1 MNPEQLWETTMD
13 PNARRL
19 LEVQIDD
26 AIEADRVF
34 ITSTPLN
41 DWRICSP
48 PGGKEMSRFCG
59 EIDPEPIL
67 LAAEHWK
74 ANCLLTDG
82 SALSDQALWTP
93 LYIDEIDRYF
103 VQRPDEGAGN
113 FQEKLEQQL
122 APASPQAKMLA
133 AEMMWAMYLCPSSLT
148 ANHKRQTVQTLW
160 ERSGQRLPAS
170 SAPWLT
176 DIILSGVGSAGPG
189 FNQNQWRELAFC
201 VMFAS
206 KLKREPEQRR
216 RTLLSDPW
224 QFDEWVTQLPDG
236 KSRQLRHMILYL
248 LFPDEFERIFGKT
261 DRRAVLRYYS
271 GRSNSEINK
280 LTPDAVDRELRSI
293 RTRLEQQHGTTQLD
307 YYVEP
312 LRDEW
317 RVDTF
322 SAATEEVTPAH
333 VLAALEEID
342 RDGVPASAASVTF
355 DLVYKGKRYPPKY
368 VLSLAVKHATGEP
381 LDREQFSGGEK
392 SPAFRLLRR
401 LGFDILLK
409 GDAGA
414 NDEGESPIATLMDG
428 FIAQARDGTNLSTQG
443 YPGEYRGLQVKV
455 SFGKGNFARVP
466 WVAFLAEG
474 QTVPLGIY
482 PVLLYYK
489 AQEQLLLCYGVS
501 EENRP
506 KVAWDGARNS
516 KTVDQWFREAGL
528 GRPDRYGSSYVAAAW
543 DTSKPLPMQE
553 LQAAL
558 DTVVDEYHRAL
569 KGTAPEDAEKLSVT
583 ADIRAA
589 ISSFSHSLRAARV
602 DFGSRH
608 DELASAFVCS
618 LLAKPFVILTGLSG
632 SGKTQIAV
640 RFGEWLGEGRLHVAA
655 VRPDW
660 TGSESL
666 FGYEDA
672 LRPKSADGR
681 AAWVVP
687 APLAFMLSAYQDPS
701 HPYLLVLDE
710 MNLAH
715 VERYF
720 ADVLSGMES
729 GLECLPNLELDGES
743 WRMKKGLEA
752 SIPFPANLFIVGTV
766 NVDETTYMFSPKVL
780 DRANTFEFRVSTQ
793 DLVAQREKPTNAQPG
808 EMELVRGLLELS
820 RSGCDAPQET
830 LDILG
835 ARLRT
840 LHAFLARHHL
850 EFGHRVFQEALRFGG
865 FGLAAG
871 FPDVNAILDR
881 VVMQKI
887 LPRLHGSRRRL
898 ELPLLGL
905 ARFCMQLPDAI
916 ESDKEL
922 SSMLETLTESK
933 EPAQLP
939 ISFDKVRRMLYA
951 LQVNQFASYTE

>member
-1 MNPEQLWETTMD
+1 
-13 PNARRL
+13 
-19 LEVQIDD
+19 
-26 AIEADRVF
+26 
-34 ITSTPLN
+34 
-41 DWRICSP
+41 
-48 PGGKEMSRFCG
+48 MSRFTG
-59 EIDPEPIL
+59 DLDVAPIL
-67 LAAEHWK
+67 LAADHWK
-74 ANCLLTDG
+74 GNCLVRDA
-82 SALSDQALWTP
+82 SALSDQGLWTP
-93 LYIDEIDRYF
+93 DSIGEIDRFF
-103 VQRPDEGAGN
+103 VQRPDEGDGN
-113 FQEKLEQQL
+113 FQGKLEQQL
-122 APASPQAKMLA
+122 APVSPNAKMLA

-148 ANHKRQTVQTLW
+148 ANHKRQTVQTIW
-160 ERSGQRLPAS
+160 ERSGNPLPP
-170 SAPWLT
+170 SAKPWLS
-176 DIILSGVGSAGPG
+176 DAILSGVGSAGPG

-201 VMFAS
+201 VTFAS
-206 KLKREPEQRR
+206 KLKQESEERR
-216 RTLLSDPW
+216 RTLLGDPW
-224 QFDEWVTQLPDG
+224 VFDEWLTQLPDG

-248 LFPDEFERIFGKT
+248 LFPEEFERIFGKT
-261 DRRAVLRYYS
+261 DRRAVLRHYS
-271 GRSNSEINK
+271 GRSNREINK
-280 LTPDAVDRELRSI
+280 LTPDAIDRELRNI
-293 RTRLEQQHGTTQLD
+293 RARLEQQHGTTQLD

-317 RVDTF
+317 RADTF
-322 SAATEEVTPAH
+322 AAATEEVTPPH

-342 RDGVPASAASVTF
+342 REGVPPSAASMTF

-401 LGFDILLK
+401 LGFDIVQK
-409 GDAGA
+409 GDPRPDG
-414 NDEGESPIATLMDG
+414 DTESPIAAIMEG
-428 FIAQARDGTNLSTQG
+428 FLAQAREGTNLSTQG
-443 YPGEYRGLQVKV
+443 YASEYRTLQVKV

-466 WVAFLAEG
+466 WVAFLGEG
-474 QTVPLGIY
+474 QTVSQGIY

-506 KVAWDGARNS
+506 KVAWPEAQANM
-516 KTVDQWFREAGL
+516 TVDHWFRRRGL
-528 GRPDRYGSSYVAAAW
+528 SRPDRYGSSYVAAAW
-543 DTSKPLPMQE
+543 DTTKPLPLQD

-558 DTVVDEYHRAL
+558 DMVIDDYHRTL
-569 KGTAPEDAEKLSVT
+569 KGTAPEDTEKLAVK
-583 ADIRAA
+583 ADIKAA
-589 ISSFSHSLRAARV
+589 VSSFSGALRAARV
-602 DFGSRH
+602 DFGTRH
-608 DELASAFVCS
+608 DEISAAFMCS

-660 TGSESL
+660 TGAEAL

-672 LRPKSADGR
+672 LRPRSADGR

-687 APLAFMLSAYQDPS
+687 APLEFMLNAHRDPD

-729 GLECLPNLELDGES
+729 GLECLPNLELDGGT
-743 WRMKKGLEA
+743 WRMKKGTGTT
-752 SIPFPANLFIVGTV
+752 IPFPANLYIVGTV

-780 DRANTFEFRVSTQ
+780 DRANTFEFRVATQ
-793 DLVAQREKPTNAQPG
+793 DLVAQQLKPTNAQPG

-820 RSGCDAPQET
+820 RSGCDAPEGT
-830 LDILG
+830 LDVLS

-840 LHAFLARHHL
+840 LHAFLSRHHF
-850 EFGHRVFQEALRFGG
+850 EFGHRVFQEALRFGAFG
-865 FGLAAG
+865 FAAG
-871 FPDVNAILDR
+871 FSDVDAVLDR
-881 VVMQKI
+881 IVMQKV

-905 ARFCMQLPDAI
+905 ARFCIDLPAVI
-916 ESDKEL
+916 EPDKDL
-922 SSMLETLTESK
+922 TLMLETLIDSEQ
-933 EPAQLP
+933 PVRLP
-939 ISFDKVRRMLYA
+939 ISYDKVRRMLYA

>member
-1 MNPEQLWETTMD
+1 
-13 PNARRL
+13 
-19 LEVQIDD
+19 
-26 AIEADRVF
+26 
-34 ITSTPLN
+34 
-41 DWRICSP
+41 
-48 PGGKEMSRFCG
+48 MSRFCG
-59 EIDPEPIL
+59 DVDAEPVL
-67 LAAEHWK
+67 SAAAHWK
-74 ANCLLTDG
+74 KSCLLSDG
-82 SALSDQALWTP
+82 SALSGQALWTP
-93 LYIDEIDRYF
+93 ACIEEIDKYF

-113 FQEKLEQQL
+113 FQDKLEQQL
-122 APASPQAKMLA
+122 APVSPEAKMLA

-148 ANHKRQTVQTLW
+148 ASHKRETVQTLW
-160 ERSGQRLPAS
+160 ARSGKPLPS
-170 SAPWLT
+170 SSEQWLS
-176 DIILSGVGSAGPG
+176 DAVLSGVGSAGPG

-201 VMFAS
+201 VAFAS
-206 KLKREPEQRR
+206 RLKAEPEQRR
-216 RTLLSDPW
+216 QALLNDPW
-224 QFDEWVTQLPDG
+224 KFDEWITQLPDG
-236 KSRQLRHMILYL
+236 KARQLRHMVLYL

-261 DRRAVLRYYS
+261 DRRAVLRHYT
-271 GRSNSEINK
+271 GRPNREIDK
-280 LTPDAVDRELRSI
+280 LSPDAIDRELQNI

-307 YYVEP
+307 YYIQP

-322 SAATEEVTPAH
+322 SAATEEVTPAN

-342 RDGVPASAASVTF
+342 RDGVPASAASMAY
-355 DLVYKGKRYPPKY
+355 DLVYKAKRYPPKY

-401 LGFDILLK
+401 LGFNILLK
-409 GDAGA
+409 DDTAAGDG
-414 NDEGESPIATLMDG
+414 GESPIAALMDG
-428 FIAQARDGTNLSTQG
+428 FLAQAREGTDLSTQG

-455 SFGKGNFARVP
+455 SFGKGNFARIP
-466 WVAFLAEG
+466 WIAFLAEG

-506 KVAWDGARNS
+506 KAAWEESHMNR
-516 KTVDQWFREAGL
+516 TVEQWFRERGL

-543 DTSKPLPMQE
+543 DTSKHLPLPE
-553 LQAAL
+553 LEAAL
-558 DTVVDEYHRAL
+558 DGVIDEYHRTL
-569 KGTAPEDAEKLSVT
+569 KGTSPDDAEKLAVKV
-583 ADIRAA
+583 DIQAA
-589 ISSFSHSLRAARV
+589 INSFSAALRAARV
-602 DFGSRH
+602 DFGTRH
-608 DELASAFVCS
+608 NELAAAFVCS

-660 TGSESL
+660 TGSEAL

-687 APLAFMLSAYQDPS
+687 APLAFILRAYEDPD

-729 GLECLPNLELDGES
+729 GLDCLPNLELDAGT
-743 WRMKKGLEA
+743 WRMKKGLET
-752 SIPFPANLFIVGTV
+752 SIPFPPNLYIVGTV

-793 DLVAQREKPTNAQPG
+793 DLVAQRHKPTNAQPG

-820 RSGCDAPQET
+820 RSGSDAPEEP
-830 LDILG
+830 LNALA

-840 LHAFLARHHL
+840 LHAFLSRHHF

-871 FPDVNAILDR
+871 FPDVNSILDR
-881 VVMQKI
+881 IVMQKV

-905 ARFCMQLPDAI
+905 ARFCTQLPEVI

-922 SSMLETLTESK
+922 SSMLEALTGSNG
-933 EPAQLP
+933 PAQLP
-939 ISFDKVRRMLYA
+939 ISYDKVRRMLYA

>member
-1 MNPEQLWETTMD
+1 
-13 PNARRL
+13 
-19 LEVQIDD
+19 
-26 AIEADRVF
+26 
-34 ITSTPLN
+34 
-41 DWRICSP
+41 
-48 PGGKEMSRFCG
+48 MSRFCG
-59 EIDPEPIL
+59 DVDVAAIL
-67 LAAEHWK
+67 SAAAHWK
-74 ANCLLTDG
+74 VNCLSADG

-93 LYIDEIDRYF
+93 KYIEEIDKYF

-113 FQEKLEQQL
+113 FQEKLLQQL
-122 APASPQAKMLA
+122 APVSPEAKMLA
-133 AEMMWAMYLCPSSLT
+133 SEMMWAMYLCPSSLT
-148 ANHKRQTVQTLW
+148 ANHKRQTVQTIWDWSGKPLP
-160 ERSGQRLPAS
+160 RPSGQ
-170 SAPWLT
+170 WLSDT
-176 DIILSGVGSAGPG
+176 VLSGVGSAGPG
-189 FNQNQWRELAFC
+189 FNQNQWRELVFC
-201 VMFAS
+201 VTFAS
-206 KLKREPEQRR
+206 KLKTEPEDRR
-216 RTLLSDPW
+216 HGLLNDPW
-224 QFDEWVTQLPDG
+224 HFDEWLTQLPDG

-261 DRRAVLRYYS
+261 DRRAVLRHYS
-271 GRSNSEINK
+271 GRSNREINK
-280 LTPDAVDRELRSI
+280 LSPDVIDRELREI
-293 RTRLEQQHGTTQLD
+293 RSRLEQQHGTTQLD

-322 SAATEEVTPAH
+322 AAATEEVTPAH

-342 RDGVPASAASVTF
+342 RDGVPPSAASMAF

-381 LDREQFSGGEK
+381 LDREQFSAGEK

-401 LGFDILLK
+401 LGFDILQK
-409 GDAGA
+409 GEAGA
-414 NDEGESPIATLMDG
+414 RDEGESPIAALMEG
-428 FIAQARDGTNLSTQG
+428 FLAQAREGTDLSTQG

-466 WVAFLAEG
+466 WIAFLADG

-501 EENRP
+501 EENRSR
-506 KVAWDGARNS
+506 VAWDGARTNVS
-516 KTVDQWFREAGL
+516 VDQWFRERGL
-528 GRPDRYGSSYVAAAW
+528 GRPDRYGSSYVAGAW

-558 DTVVDEYHRAL
+558 DAVVADYHRTL
-569 KGTAPEDAEKLSVT
+569 NGTAPEDAEKLAVK

-589 ISSFSHSLRAARV
+589 INSFSQALRAARV
-602 DFGSRH
+602 DFGTRH
-608 DELASAFVCS
+608 DELAAAFVCS

-660 TGSESL
+660 TGSEAL

-687 APLAFMLSAYQDPS
+687 APLAFMLSAHQDPD

-729 GLECLPNLELDGES
+729 GLECLPNLELDGGT

-752 SIPFPANLFIVGTV
+752 SIPFPGNLYIVGTV

-793 DLVAQREKPTNAQPG
+793 DLVAQRERPTNAAPG

-820 RSGCDAPQET
+820 RSGCNVPAEA
-830 LDILG
+830 LDVLG

-850 EFGHRVFQEALRFGG
+850 EFGHRVFQEALRFGA

-871 FPDVNAILDR
+871 SPNVNTVLDR
-881 VVMQKI
+881 IVMQKV

-905 ARFCMQLPDAI
+905 ARFCTQLPDAI
-916 ESDKEL
+916 ESDEEL
-922 SSMLETLTESK
+922 SSMLETLTASN

-939 ISFDKVRRMLYA
+939 ISYDKVRRMLYA